1 MKVNKGKGIYKEE
14 LCTYG
19 LEKEKVEDKNHKESF
34 QSHKEKKTK
43 SKNTSSILKAKTCR
57 VIVIVF

>member
-34 QSHKEKKTK
+34 QSHKEKKQNQK
-43 SKNTSSILKAKTCR
+43 ILA
-57 VIVIVF
+57 VS

>member
-34 QSHKEKKTK
+34 QTHKEKKQNQK
-43 SKNTSSILKAKTCR
+43 ILAVSWKQKL
-57 VIVIVF
+57 VE